1 MKRMLLSLAGVGL
14 IGTVAVCDLCLP
26 AAEATPRAAVEA
38 ARGVVQSVTLHV
50 EGMTCGGC
58 AISTRVVLE
67 RLPGVEKAVVSYGE
81 RRAVVTYDP
90 ARVSV
95 PQMIA
100 AVKTL
105 GYSASVV
112 SAKRT

>member
-1 MKRMLLSLAGVGL
+1 MKSTLLGLAGAGL
-14 IGTVAVCDLCLP
+14 IGTFAVCNLCPSP
-26 AAEATPRAAVEA
+26 ADATSRAAVTVPSVETE
-38 ARGVVQSVTLHV
+38 SVTLHV

-67 RLPGVEKAVVSYGE
+67 RLPGVKKATVSYE
-81 RRAVVTYDP
+81 ESRAVVTYDP

-95 PQMIA
+95 PRMIA

-105 GYSASVV
+105 GYTATVLPE
-112 SAKRT
+112 KRT